1 MDTTIIIAPCG
12 LDCSCCQMFMAKDS
26 PRLRI
31 TIHDKTGI
39 PIEEASCSSCR
50 GEEGVIGCHQMT
62 EPCAVFKCSQE
73 RKIQFCCDCAD
84 FPCELYQP
92 LAHQAS
98 ENPHNLKIYNLCL
111 IKKMGAEEFAKT
123 MAYKVRNAYFK
134 EKLSI

>member
-1 MDTTIIIAPCG
+1 MDYTLVIAPCG

-26 PRLRI
+26 ARLRI

-39 PIEEASCSSCR
+39 PIDEASCSSCR
-50 GEEGVIGCHQMT
+50 VEEGLIGCQQMK
-62 EPCAVFKCSQE
+62 EPCAVFKCSQK
-73 RKIQFCCDCAD
+73 RKIQFCCDCGD

-92 LAHQAS
+92 HAHQAA

-123 MAYKVRNAYFK
+123 MAHKVREAYFK
-134 EKLSI
+134 GRLTL